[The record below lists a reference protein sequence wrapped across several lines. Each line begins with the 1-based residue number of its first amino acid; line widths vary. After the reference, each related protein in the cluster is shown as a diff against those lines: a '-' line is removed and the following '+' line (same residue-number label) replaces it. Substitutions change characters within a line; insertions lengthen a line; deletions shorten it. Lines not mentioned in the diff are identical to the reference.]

1 MCIRDRAQAAACG
14 APLLTQLADQID
26 LLEDVLQNI
35 QTALVDDPPA
45 NMKDGG
51 AIRAGF
57 NSEVDELRDIMYGGK
72 GYLSNLEARYREETG
87 IPKLKIGFNKV
98 FGYYIEVSRSYTC
111 LLYTSYTA
119 KSRDC
124 QQNRGI
130 FGRKNTRDCQ
140 NKID

>member
-1 MCIRDRAQAAACG
+1 MLPQVKAQAAACG

-57 NSEVDELRDIMYGGK
+57 NSEVDELRDIMHGGK
-72 GYLSNLEARYREETG
+72 GYLSNLEAPLPRG
-87 IPKLKIGFNKV
+87 
-98 FGYYIEVSRSYTC
+98 
-111 LLYTSYTA
+111 
-119 KSRDC
+119 
-124 QQNRGI
+124 NRHPPS
-130 FGRKNTRDCQ
+130 
-140 NKID
+140 